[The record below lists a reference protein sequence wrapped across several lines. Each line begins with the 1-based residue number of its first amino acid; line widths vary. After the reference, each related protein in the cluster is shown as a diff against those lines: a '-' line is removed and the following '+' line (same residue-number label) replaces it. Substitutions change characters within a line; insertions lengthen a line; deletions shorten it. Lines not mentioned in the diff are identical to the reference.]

1 MTFFVSLAVT
11 GLATGAIYAL
21 IATGLV
27 VTYNTTGVFN
37 FAHGA
42 IGMAG
47 AFVYWQLWQGW
58 HLNPVLAMAI
68 VLVVVAP
75 AFGLVIERVLMRGLA
90 GAAVDLSLVVT
101 LGLMLFLVGGA
112 NVVFNPTV
120 TRNLPQFL
128 NGSGFH
134 VGAVVVSYDR
144 LIAFLCLIGIAVG
157 LYLLFSRTRV
167 GIAMRAVVDSPE
179 LVAMAGGRPVRIQ
192 QLAWALGCSLAAL
205 AGILIA
211 QLQLLNILSL
221 TLLVLDGYAAAIIGR
236 LRSLPIAIGG
246 ALAIGLANSLQSGYI
261 PSLSNVDS
269 VVPLLVLFV
278 ALLVLPQDRLRTASL
293 GGAIA
298 PRVAS
303 LRSSLAGAGAL
314 AVAAVVL
321 SRVLSST
328 NLLFATEG
336 LAVGLLLLSLV
347 LLTGYGGMVS
357 LCQMTIAGLGAVIM
371 SNVAGG
377 DSLLGIIAAVAGCA
391 VLGAL
396 LALPTLRLRG
406 LYLAL
411 ATFSFAAVMD
421 NIGFSK
427 IFGLGGA
434 ATVGR
439 PHIPGIPTQSPAAFF
454 VVCAVVFGLVA
465 VALLALRRSSFG
477 RRLVAINDSPAA
489 CATLGIS
496 VNRTKLVTFTI
507 SAGIAGLAGA
517 LYAAAPGQVS
527 ANDFASLVSLV
538 VLLLA
543 RVGGIN
549 TATGA
554 LVGGILFIIFPI
566 VEPHLPAEFAQL
578 QYMLTGLAAVSVG
591 RDPNGFGG
599 RVSELVDLLPFGRRS
614 TPAALT
620 LPAVAGASGTPAA
633 AFLNAGEDLVH
644 AGR

>member
-1 MTFFVSLAVT
+1 MSLFISLTVI

-27 VTYNTTGVFN
+27 VTYTTTGVFN

-58 HLNPVLAMAI
+58 HINAVLSMAI
-68 VLVVVAP
+68 VLLVVAP
-75 AFGLVIERVLMRGLA
+75 LFGLIIEKVLMRGLA
-90 GAAVDLSLVVT
+90 SAPVDLMLVIT

-120 TRNLPQFL
+120 NRTLPQFFS
-128 NGSGFH
+128 GTGFH
-134 VGAVVVSYDR
+134 VGAVVVTYDR
-144 LIAFLCLIGIAVG
+144 LIAFLCLVGAAVG
-157 LYLLFSRTRV
+157 LYLLFSRTRI
-167 GIAMRAVVDSPE
+167 GTALRAVVDSPD
-179 LVAMAGGRPVRIQ
+179 LVAMAGGRPIRIQ

-211 QLQLLNILSL
+211 QLQLLNILDL

-246 ALAIGLANSLQSGYI
+246 AFVIGLANAWQTGYI
-261 PSLSNVDS
+261 TSLSNVTA
-269 VVPLLVLFV
+269 VVPLIILFV
-278 ALLVLPQDRLRTASL
+278 ALLVLPQDRLRTARL

-303 LRSSLAGAGAL
+303 MSSSLWGAGAL
-314 AVAAVVL
+314 VVAAVVL
-321 SRVLSST
+321 SHVFT
-328 NLLFATEG
+328 VNNLLFGTEG
-336 LAVGLLLLSLV
+336 LAIALLLLSLV

-357 LCQMTIAGLGAVIM
+357 LCQLTIAGLGAVIM
-371 SNVAGG
+371 SNIGG
-377 DSLLGIIAAVAGCA
+377 GGSLLGLLAAIGGCA
-391 VLGAL
+391 LVGAL

-421 NIGFSK
+421 NVGFSK
-427 IFGLGGA
+427 IFGLGGNL
-434 ATVGR
+434 TVGR
-439 PHIPGIPTQSPAAFF
+439 PHVLGVPTQSPQAFF
-454 VVCAVVFGLVA
+454 VVCAVVFAAAA
-465 VALLALRRSSFG
+465 VGLLALRRSAFG

-496 VNRTKLVTFTI
+496 VNRTKLITFTL

-517 LYAAAPGQVS
+517 LYAGAPGQVS
-527 ANDFASLVSLV
+527 ANDFASLGSLV

-554 LVGGILFIIFPI
+554 LVGGILFIIFP
-566 VEPHLPAEFAQL
+566 VVVPHLPSEFAQL
-578 QYMLTGLAAVSVG
+578 QYMFTGLAAVSVG

-599 RVSELVDLLPFGRRS
+599 KISQLAELLPFGKRATTS
-614 TPAALT
+614 TVT
-620 LPAVAGASGTPAA
+620 LPASTAAGTPAA
-633 AFLNAGEDLVH
+633 AFISSEDDLVH

>member
-1 MTFFVSLAVT
+1 MTFFISLTVT

-21 IATGLV
+21 IASGLV
-27 VTYNTTGVFN
+27 VTYNTTGIFN

-47 AFVYWQLWQGW
+47 AFAYWQLWQGW
-58 HLNPVLAMAI
+58 HINALLAMVI
-68 VLVVVAP
+68 VLLIVAP
-75 AFGLVIERVLMRGLA
+75 LFGLIIERVLMRSLA
-90 GAAVDLSLVVT
+90 GAAVDLTLVVT

-120 TRNLPQFL
+120 TRNLPQFF
-128 NGSGFH
+128 NGQGFD
-134 VGAVVVSYDR
+134 VGAVVVSWDR
-144 LIAFLCLIGIAVG
+144 LIALLGLFGTAVG

-167 GIAMRAVVDSPE
+167 GIAMRAVVDSPD

-211 QLQLLNILSL
+211 QLELLNILNL

-236 LRSLPIAIGG
+236 LRSLPIAIAG
-246 ALAIGLANSLQSGYI
+246 AFAIGLVNSWQSGYI
-261 PSLSNVDS
+261 ISLSNVTA
-269 VVPLLVLFV
+269 VVPLIVLFV
-278 ALLVLPQDRLRTASL
+278 ALLVLPQDRLKTATFA
-293 GGAIA
+293 GAIA

-303 LRSSLAGAGAL
+303 LRSSAGGAL
-314 AVAAVVL
+314 ALVVAAVVL
-321 SRVLSST
+321 SHVLST
-328 NLLFATEG
+328 NNLLFGTEG
-336 LAVGLLLLSLV
+336 LCVALLLLSLV
-347 LLTGYGGMVS
+347 LLTGYGGMIS

-371 SNVAGG
+371 SHIAGG
-377 DSLLGIIAAVAGCA
+377 DSLLGLVAAVVACAG
-391 VLGAL
+391 VGAL

-421 NIGFSK
+421 NVGFSK
-427 IFGLGGA
+427 IFGLGGSV
-434 ATVGR
+434 TVGR
-439 PHIPGIPTQSPAAFF
+439 PHIPGIPTQSSSAFF
-454 VVCAVVFGLVA
+454 VFCAVVFGAAA
-465 VALLALRRSSFG
+465 VGLLALRRSSFG

-496 VNRTKLVTFTI
+496 VNRTKLITFTM

-517 LYAAAPGQVS
+517 LYAGAPGQVS
-527 ANDFASLVSLV
+527 ANDFAALVSLV

-554 LVGGILFIIFPI
+554 LFGGLVFILFPA
-566 VEPHLPAEFAQL
+566 VEPHLPASFGQL
-578 QYMLTGLAAVSVG
+578 QYLLTGLAAVSVG
-591 RDPNGFGG
+591 RDPNGAGG
-599 RVSELVDLLPFGRRS
+599 RVAQIADMLPIRRK
-614 TPAALT
+614 PT
-620 LPAVAGASGTPAA
+620 LPSPVLAGIATAGTPAA
-633 AFLNAGEDLVH
+633 AFLASEDDLVH
-644 AGR
+644 VGR